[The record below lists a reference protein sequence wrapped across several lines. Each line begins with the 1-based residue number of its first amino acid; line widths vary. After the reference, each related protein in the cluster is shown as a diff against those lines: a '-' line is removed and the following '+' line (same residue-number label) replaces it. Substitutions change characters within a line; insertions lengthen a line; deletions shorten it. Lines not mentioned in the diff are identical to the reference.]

1 MTFWSTKIIFT
12 HKTVWKLFW
21 CLYRWQATQLL
32 TFTCS
37 KSTIEALEKS
47 VKYVQSWQWRH
58 HNDARTPMPKCDF
71 NKVDLHFYWNRTSAW
86 VFCSRSGD
94 FIVNFKHISNLLLF
108 SFFFCNCY
116 LADPWPTLGHS
127 QGDSLTSPMLLTKF
141 FNFFDPKVTGSLV
154 TRLGP

>member
-37 KSTIEALEKS
+37 KSTIEALEKG

-108 SFFFCNCY
+108 FSFFFVTAIWLPLDQLWAILKGTASQARCY
-116 LADPWPTLGHS
+116 
-127 QGDSLTSPMLLTKF
+127 SLNFLTF
-141 FNFFDPKVTGSLV
+141 S
-154 TRLGP
+154 TRRLPEAS